1 MVKQAVALQVSKE
14 VLVLEKKPY
23 TLVDL
28 GGVYNFDKKLQFS
41 AGVYNIANKQN
52 EDPYQS
58 DLNRTDQRNIDGRRF
73 SVAMNMKF

>member
-1 MVKQAVALQVSKE
+1 MTFIH
-14 VLVLEKKPY
+14 KK
-23 TLVDL
+23 
-28 GGVYNFDKKLQFS
+28 G
-41 AGVYNIANKQN
+41 YNIANKQN